1 VVGHGELRPDDTDA
15 THGLSAAAEQLRLR
29 NFEVTTCAL
38 GPDHPIP
45 DDASLLVVVA
55 PQSPYTAFEQE
66 QLRQHLRTRAG
77 KLILFLAQ
85 GFPHGLDDLLQD
97 WGVTVDDDR
106 VRDTGAENVTED
118 DDLIVR
124 YFQPHPITQ
133 ALINYRIPLRVG
145 LARTVRPDA
154 ARAAANGLSVVT
166 LAATSPTAWG
176 QLNYRRRDAAPVP
189 TSVDIRPLPGTVPPN
204 RLGLA
209 AAAEP
214 VTVRDNLPFSV
225 PRGRLVVFG
234 TGDLIDNI
242 RFANAG
248 VLNLLLG
255 AVNWTV
261 NSDTQLN
268 IPARP
273 LERFQLS
280 LSAAELRNL
289 RYSLLFALPGVA
301 ALLGLAVYWAR
312 RS

>member
-1 VVGHGELRPDDTDA
+1 VA
-15 THGLSAAAEQLRLR
+15 TLE
-29 NFEVTTCAL
+29 L
-38 GPDHPIP
+38 GPDRPIP
-45 DDASLLVVVA
+45 DDASLLIAVA
-55 PQSPYTAFEQE
+55 PQSRYSAFEQE
-66 QLRQHLRTRAG
+66 LLRQYLRARAG

-85 GFPHGLDDLLQD
+85 GFPHGLDRLLQD

-106 VRDTGAENVTED
+106 IRDSGAENVTED
-118 DDLIVR
+118 DDLIIQD
-124 YFQPHPITQ
+124 FQPHPITQ
-133 ALINYRIPLRVG
+133 TLINYKISLRVG

-154 ARAAANGLSVVT
+154 SRAAANGLNVVT

-176 QLNYRRRDAAPVP
+176 EVNYRQRGAPSVP
-189 TSVDIRPLPGTVPPN
+189 SSVDIRPQPTMLPPN

-209 AAAEP
+209 VAAEP

-225 PRGRLVVFG
+225 PRSRLVVFG
-234 TGDLIDNI
+234 TGDLIDNL

-248 VLNLLLG
+248 VLNILLG

-289 RYSLLFALPGVA
+289 RYSLMFALPGVA